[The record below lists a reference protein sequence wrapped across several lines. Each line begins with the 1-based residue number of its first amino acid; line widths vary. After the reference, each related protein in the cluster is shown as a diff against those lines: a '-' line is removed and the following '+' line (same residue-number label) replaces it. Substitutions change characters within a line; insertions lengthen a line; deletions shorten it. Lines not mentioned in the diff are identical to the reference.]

1 MILEKSV
8 YNNISKSKILSAKL
22 NVSIMEKIK
31 DLELLDELTRNS
43 KLSKEDA
50 EEISKLIKE
59 EIARRLI
66 H

>member
-1 MILEKSV
+1 MKL